1 MHRVITRHL
10 LGQSGLKPDEADS
23 GAVTLIQRFGLAT
36 SLDIHLHCL
45 VLDGVYRRGADDTP
59 AFVEAPAL
67 IDEALQT
74 VLHKIITR
82 TTQAASTDNTSRSTR
97 IARQAVTNGRSCAP
111 ATGSSRPV
119 GVIQPP
125 ARSGRQS
132 VPPSARRRA
141 KGPRYAG
148 KCRSGTVRF
157 LYRSFRAA

>member
-36 SLDIHLHCL
+36 NLDIHLHCL
-45 VLDGVYRRGADDTP
+45 VLDGVYRRGVDDTP

-82 TTQAASTDNTSRSTR
+82 TTQAAYPWSVLVEEEGSTYKADNRPTTTVIRTR
-97 IARQAVTNGRSCAP
+97 PPC
-111 ATGSSRPV
+111 SSRCRRRH
-119 GVIQPP
+119 
-125 ARSGRQS
+125 ALTAS
-132 VPPSARRRA
+132 PSARA
-141 KGPRYAG
+141 PAPG
-148 KCRSGTVRF
+148 C
-157 LYRSFRAA
+157 